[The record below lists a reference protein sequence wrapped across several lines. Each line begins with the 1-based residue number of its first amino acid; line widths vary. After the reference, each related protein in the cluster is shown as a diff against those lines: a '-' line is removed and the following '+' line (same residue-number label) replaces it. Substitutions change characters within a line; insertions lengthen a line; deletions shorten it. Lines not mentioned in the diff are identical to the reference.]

1 MLELGL
7 AKAKAL
13 LPALRAEAER
23 GTLGSIYLLTADQV
37 VVHEGRIL
45 EKPADEEEVR
55 RNIAGYAV
63 RFRTAYIEVDL
74 AWNIC
79 NTCLRPIFSADHGTV
94 ILTTRL
100 SLIGFIQNA
109 VNNCGVVPVYDWLY
123 VSGAGC

>member
-13 LPALRAEAER
+13 LPVLKAEAER
-23 GTLGSIYLLTADQV
+23 GTLGAVYLLTADQV

-63 RFRTAYIEVDL
+63 RYCPHFKYVMFHWSFTY
-74 AWNIC
+74 NI
-79 NTCLRPIFSADHGTV
+79 SKKD
-94 ILTTRL
+94 
-100 SLIGFIQNA
+100 
-109 VNNCGVVPVYDWLY
+109 
-123 VSGAGC
+123 SGELM